1 MTFEEWWEEPRVG
14 LSREEELDRALNIDY
29 FRVNRIIEEA
39 YEAGRLQGY
48 GEGLDDGWEDVAREK
63 DYDV

>member
-29 FRVNRIIEEA
+29 FRVNRIIAEA
-39 YEAGRLQGY
+39 YEAGRRQGHK
-48 GEGLDDGWEDVAREK
+48 EGYIYRETV
-63 DYDV
+63 YASEQGGI

>member
-39 YEAGRLQGY
+39 YEAGKEAGHKEANEEYAKKRGY
-48 GEGLDDGWEDVAREK
+48 PF
-63 DYDV
+63 